1 MFYEYIF
8 SFKKIVNFFF
18 DFKVFE
24 NISKEILFT
33 EFIILYNII
42 MSNSTSLEKP
52 FILTNITQKF
62 NDLENE
68 KKRKIREL
76 KDVSTKCFVNIFF
89 DSTEILFKF
98 IYWVYH
104 KINCSLIDI
113 PCQDDEK
120 IIFFF
125 KGGNIMFLWRKIFEK
140 MHGSADKDIIG
151 KTSISDCDFAIYILT
166 KDERRYNE
174 IYSQVKNVLIREL
187 EEIGAK
193 FDELYKA
200 SISKNKNE
208 NRTNAV
214 NQINIGNMNN
224 LDMNQLKN
232 FCVSFK
238 SNEEKLFN
246 DYFKNFY
253 TRNKIQR
260 LLTEVIDELKKLHG
274 IEFYEEKNYEIY
286 KYNIPDYF
294 IINIRERKSIVLR
307 PENEVPNPFSLTNFL
322 TDKVHY
328 VTVNA
333 NIFNDLSKAGHL
345 IGFDL
350 YRIKFN
356 TIINPILKSKKIN
369 QNKNNNRFEPLN
381 SQENFGIPSEFIDI
395 SVSKYY
401 DLNLKKLREY
411 FYNSQNNQ
419 NKNNFLK
426 NKFALI
432 GCRFQNGFSLDTSIL
447 TMQMNYIIEDLLVTL
462 FSQNQ
467 HNPMIDPKYDKRLFR
482 IFFFYI
488 GNNLRENKN
497 VIQYNIFDYIVD
509 PIFIEYFNSNSVFYN
524 YFLEP
529 NDNLDINYIKNM
541 KGKSIGNFFNIK
553 NEFNEL
559 RYLLQFTILFN
570 KILDNNEI
578 LSDFIKYYNNIYNII
593 DNSDITD
600 FKKKFNNFK
609 KDLTD
614 NYKKAYEYF
623 IKVTR
628 TTRLSGGLGKNN
640 DSSNNSSNSSNRS
653 GQETPKKAR
662 SITSLS
668 EVLNQELNFS
678 YSEVQPKLNR
688 SITSQLNFQI
698 PEVQININK
707 VTNVVLELL
716 KKNYGEYIKE
726 DEKKLILYNN
736 IHKNHSSKEILI
748 YDSKINKFILI
759 SKNLHFIFQ
768 DFMNNS
774 VNKKSEKYIIFKA
787 DNNYLIIT
795 DKELYLVFK
804 EKRGK
809 RNVEIHYVLEK
820 IDDKIRFTDTI
831 FNTINSLVTNYNLYN
846 IGDGVTLDYK
856 EVNIPIKN
864 NKREFYPSFQLDDD
878 NM

>member
-125 KGGNIMFLWRKIFEK
+125 KGGNIMFLWRRIFETIY
-140 MHGSADKDIIG
+140 GPADKDIIG

-214 NQINIGNMNN
+214 KQIIVGNMNN
-224 LDMNQLKN
+224 LDMNQLKK
-232 FCVSFK
+232 FCVGFK
-238 SNEEKLFN
+238 SNEENLFN
-246 DYFKNFY
+246 EYFKNFY
-253 TRNKIQR
+253 TRNKIKR
-260 LLTEVIDELKKLHG
+260 LLTEVKDELKKLNG

-294 IINIRERKSIVLR
+294 IINIRERKSMVLR
-307 PENEVPNPFSLTNFL
+307 PENEVPDPFSLTNFS

-356 TIINPILKSKKIN
+356 IIINPILKSKKIN
-369 QNKNNNRFEPLN
+369 QNRNNNSFEPQN

-401 DLNLKKLREY
+401 DLNLKKLREN
-411 FYNSQNNQ
+411 FYNS
-419 NKNNFLK
+419 KNNFLK

-432 GCRFQNGFSLDTSIL
+432 GCTFKNGDQLKKSIL
-447 TMQMNYIIEDLLVTL
+447 TMQMKYIIEDLLVTL

-488 GNNLRENKN
+488 GNNLRDSKK
-497 VIQYNIFDYIVD
+497 VIPFNIFDYAAD
-509 PIFIEYFNSNSVFYN
+509 PIFSNYFDSSLFYN

-541 KGKSIGNFFNIK
+541 MGKSISNFFNIK
-553 NEFNEL
+553 NEFIEL
-559 RYLLQFTILFN
+559 GYLLQFTILFN

-578 LSDFIKYYNNIYNII
+578 LSDFIVYYNSIYNII
-593 DNSDITD
+593 DNSDITE
-600 FKKKFNNFK
+600 FKNKFNSFK
-609 KDLTD
+609 KDLTQ

-623 IKVTR
+623 IKVTE
-628 TTRLSGGLGKNN
+628 TNKFQAGGGKNKEDN
-640 DSSNNSSNSSNRS
+640 SNNNKRS
-653 GQETPKKAR
+653 DQETPK
-662 SITSLS
+662 I
-668 EVLNQELNFS
+668 
-678 YSEVQPKLNR
+678 NR
-688 SITSQLNFQI
+688 SITSQLNFPI
-698 PEVQININK
+698 SEVQPNINK
-707 VTNVVLELL
+707 VTKVVLELL

-726 DEKKLILYNN
+726 DDEKLILYNN
-736 IHKNHSSKEILI
+736 IHKNNSSKKILI

-804 EKRGK
+804 EKREK
-809 RNVEIHYVLEK
+809 RNTEIHYVLEK

-831 FNTINSLVTNYNLYN
+831 FNTINSLVTNANKKNSNNLYN